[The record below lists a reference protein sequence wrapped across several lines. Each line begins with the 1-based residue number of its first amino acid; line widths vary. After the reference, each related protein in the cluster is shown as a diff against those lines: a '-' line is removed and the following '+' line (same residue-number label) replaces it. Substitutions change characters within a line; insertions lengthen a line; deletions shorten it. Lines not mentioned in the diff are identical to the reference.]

1 MKKENKLVWK
11 TEVRKIS
18 DLVANANN
26 ARTISERMKNELK
39 KSFEKFDYV
48 EPIVIDASN
57 VVISGNQRL
66 SLLIE
71 DGKQDDEIEVRSPS
85 RKLSKK
91 EFEQY
96 SLIANRVHGDFDW
109 DKLAN
114 FDLDLI
120 LQSGFDEQDLSN
132 IFDDHLEIEDDD
144 HDLEKAIKEIKTTD
158 IKVGEIYQLGNHRL
172 AVGDCRDT
180 SLLERLFDGE
190 KVNCVACDNPFNQNL
205 SYSNGA
211 GGKANYANENP
222 IDDNKS
228 IPEYEEFVRKSMQA
242 IFPHLAKDSHWF
254 WFCSQNYV
262 WLTQKLYMELGIT
275 LRRLCSW
282 FKLSGNPTPNV
293 AYNASTESCVY
304 GTINKPFLSKK
315 ALNLTEILNKDIGVG
330 NRAYD
335 DILDIIDLWIV
346 KRVNAS
352 EQVHACEKPPSL
364 YEKMLRRTTRPGDIV
379 FDGYGGSGSSLVACE
394 GLKRICYTVELVPLF
409 AQIILNRYEK
419 LSGKKA
425 VRIN

>member
-18 DLVANANN
+18 DLVSNVNN
-26 ARTISERMKNELK
+26 ARTISELMRKELK
-39 KSFEKFDYV
+39 KSFVKFNYV
-48 EPIVIDASN
+48 EPIVIDIDNS
-57 VVISGNQRL
+57 VISGNQRL
-66 SLLIE
+66 SILVE
-71 DGKQDDEIEVRSPS
+71 EGKLDSEIEVRVPS

-91 EFEQY
+91 EFNQY

-109 DKLAN
+109 EKLAN

-120 LQSGFDEQDLSN
+120 LESGFDEQDLSN
-132 IFDDHLEIEDDD
+132 IFDDHLEIIDDD
-144 HDLEKAIKEIKTTD
+144 HNLEKVIKEIKSTN
-158 IKVGEIYQLGNHRL
+158 IKVGEIYQLGDHKL

-180 SLLERLFDGE
+180 VLLAKMFENK
-190 KVNCVACDNPFNQNL
+190 KVDCVACDNPFNQNL
-205 SYSNGA
+205 SYSAGA

-222 IDDNKS
+222 IDDNLS

-282 FKLSGNPTPNV
+282 FKLNGNPTPNV
-293 AYNASTESCVY
+293 AFNASTESCVY
-304 GTINKPFLSKK
+304 GTINKPYLSKK
-315 ALNLTEILNKDIGVG
+315 VLNLTEILNKDIGVG

-335 DILDIIDLWIV
+335 DILDIIDLWVV

-364 YEKMLRRTTRPGDIV
+364 YEKMLRRTTKPGDLV
-379 FDGYGGSGSSLVACE
+379 FDGYGGSGSSLIACE
-394 GLKRICYTVELVPLF
+394 QLKRVCYTVELVPLF
-409 AQIILNRYEK
+409 AQIIINRYEK

-425 VRIN
+425 VKIN